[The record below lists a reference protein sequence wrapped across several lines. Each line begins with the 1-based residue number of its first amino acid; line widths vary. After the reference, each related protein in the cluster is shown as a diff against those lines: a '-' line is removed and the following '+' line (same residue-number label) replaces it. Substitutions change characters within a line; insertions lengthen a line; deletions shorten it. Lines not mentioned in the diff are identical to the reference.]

1 MISRLQAIKITP
13 FYLISFLVIILSFS
27 ISMAQEK
34 KEEETYSISLTKTAE
49 ADKDIVEVE
58 DKKVLTETYTIQ
70 KGDHI
75 WQLFRERG
83 LLEKRNL
90 TELLSTL
97 KNLNKS
103 LSDLDLIHPG
113 EKLIIPLQIAPG
125 KGITIASETDEA
137 TKASLAFLKKLD
149 LQNYTVKSGD
159 YLVKIVQDHYTVPE
173 QHLYNEYLNL
183 VKILNPSIANLN
195 LIYPG
200 QVVKLPIYSPQ
211 IVRLPIPRTSPPK
224 HRYKIQKVE
233 RNILNDQLRQI
244 FTQMG
249 EEWVQT
255 GEHFIPLKS
264 SGQANLKAESYPIIN
279 LSNGNKVIVD
289 LHNNLPQKMS
299 KLIQSSWE
307 NYKVVHLGKDED
319 LRTALN
325 KILPACDYN
334 KIYNLGEP
342 LELGGDIPLR
352 ITADWIIQSPAG
364 LTGEKDKMIMITL
377 VDEPAPKTPQP
388 IKGFLGSLGI
398 KAIDYPPGEEPI
410 DQSTDTVEILKAG
423 SDGSSLVEVLLDLTG
438 QAFNKQ
444 VRISVYQ
451 SEKSDF
457 DLVINADFLL
467 NVEGKDAIID
477 LTGLEPG
484 MVSLLREHQFLVLS
498 LAGEEDPSSLVSKTL
513 KFLDVQFDSKP
524 CQFMATKRD
533 ESRNIML
540 TIPCIIFRDNN
551 NQKILATHLVI
562 PYEIVSF
569 LSQRGYKVFDLTLS

>member
-1 MISRLQAIKITP
+1 
-13 FYLISFLVIILSFS
+13 
-27 ISMAQEK
+27 MAQEK

-58 DKKVLTETYTIQ
+58 DKKVLTETYEIQ

-97 KNLNKS
+97 KKLNTS

-125 KGITIASETDEA
+125 KGIAIVPKTDEA

-159 YLVKIVQDHYTVPE
+159 YLVKIVQDHYTVPQ

-195 LIYPG
+195 VIYPG

-211 IVRLPIPRTSPPK
+211 IVRLPIPRTASLK

-244 FTQMG
+244 FSQMG

-307 NYKVVHLGKDED
+307 NYRVVHLGKDED

-364 LTGEKDKMIMITL
+364 LTGEKDKMLMITL

-398 KAIDYPPGEEPI
+398 KAIDYPPAKEPI

-423 SDGSSLVEVLLDLTG
+423 SDGSSLVEMLLDLTG
-438 QAFNKQ
+438 RAFNKQ
-444 VRISVYQ
+444 VQISVYQ
-451 SEKSDF
+451 SGESDF

-477 LTGLEPG
+477 LTGLEPN

-513 KFLDVQFDSKP
+513 KFLGVQFDSKP

-533 ESRNIML
+533 ESRNIRL